1 LGQKSASLGTL
12 GLISDGVN
20 LEGVR
25 TTPDPVSLFKTLA
38 QLQQNGITHLSMEA
52 SSHGLHQY
60 RLDSVRLKVAGFT
73 NLTRDHLDYHGTME
87 NYFQAKLRLF
97 TEVLEDEGVAV
108 LNADSP
114 YTSEIKK
121 NLSNRSIRIMTYGH
135 DEDSDIRIMNRKI
148 SPQGQDL
155 TIKIDN
161 QLYDVH
167 LNLVGEFQAMN
178 LLCAAGLVA
187 GCGQSSWAKI
197 MSVLGDV
204 KGVIG
209 RLQPIPHTIPKTGVY
224 IDYAH
229 TPDGLE
235 TILKALRPHVSG
247 RLIVVFGCG
256 GDRDKG
262 KRPIMGG
269 IASQLADVTII
280 TDDNPRTEDAFVIR
294 QEILMGASQA
304 IEIGGRREAIQ
315 HAVRLLQLGDILV
328 VAGKG
333 HEQGQIFSNHTEPF
347 DDFTETQSALNS
359 LKHSS
364 STSL

>member
-1 LGQKSASLGTL
+1 
-12 GLISDGVN
+12 
-20 LEGVR
+20 
-25 TTPDPVSLFKTLA
+25 
-38 QLQQNGITHLSMEA
+38 M
-52 SSHGLHQY
+52 
-60 RLDSVRLKVAGFT
+60 
-73 NLTRDHLDYHGTME
+73 
-87 NYFQAKLRLF
+87 
-97 TEVLEDEGVAV
+97 
-108 LNADSP
+108 
-114 YTSEIKK
+114 
-121 NLSNRSIRIMTYGH
+121 
-135 DEDSDIRIMNRKI
+135 
-148 SPQGQDL
+148 
-155 TIKIDN
+155 
-161 QLYDVH
+161 
-167 LNLVGEFQAMN
+167 
-178 LLCAAGLVA
+178 
-187 GCGQSSWAKI
+187 
-197 MSVLGDV
+197 
-204 KGVIG
+204 G

-280 TDDNPRTEDAFVIR
+280 TDDNPRTEDASVIR

-315 HAVRLLQLGDILV
+315 HAVRLLQSGDILV